1 VIFEQV
7 HEYVFASSQCEVPE
21 TMQILKTSFT
31 NLQDIVA
38 IIARYAVMENLYHQ
52 TGSALSLSLKPE
64 YQSSLVAL
72 CTTVLQFFAASFDL
86 GRNLSQINIG
96 EKHGEEE
103 LVKRCGELINEI
115 KKMDRECQ
123 GFRVLVDT
131 VREESDD
138 SGSEDVGI
146 EDVGDESWEVVDAGV
161 IRGYGG
167 AGVD

>member
-1 VIFEQV
+1 VIFQQI

-21 TMQILKTSFT
+21 MMQMLKTSFT

-52 TGSALSLSLKPE
+52 TGGALSLSLKPE
-64 YQSSLVAL
+64 YKSSLVAL
-72 CTTVLQFFAASFDL
+72 CTTVLQFFATSFEL
-86 GRNLSQINIG
+86 GRKLSQINIG
-96 EKHGEEE
+96 RKHGEED
-103 LVKRCGELINEI
+103 LVKRCDELVKEI

-131 VREESDD
+131 VREESND

-146 EDVGDESWEVVDAGV
+146 EDVSDEGWEVVDVCAIG
-161 IRGYGG
+161 GYSG

>member
-1 VIFEQV
+1 MFEQV

-21 TMQILKTSFT
+21 MIQMLKTSFK

-38 IIARYAVMENLYHQ
+38 VIARYAVMENLYHQ

-64 YQSSLVAL
+64 YQSSLVDL
-72 CTTVLQFFAASFDL
+72 CTTVLQFFATSFEL
-86 GRNLSQINIG
+86 GRKLSQINIG
-96 EKHGEEE
+96 GKHGEEE
-103 LVKRCGELINEI
+103 LAKRCNELVNEI

-131 VREESDD
+131 VREESGD

-146 EDVGDESWEVVDAGV
+146 EDVGDEGWEVVDVGATGAY
-161 IRGYGG
+161 RGT
-167 AGVD
+167 GVD

>member
-1 VIFEQV
+1 MFEQV
-7 HEYVFASSQCEVPE
+7 HEYVFASSQCEVPK
-21 TMQILKTSFT
+21 TMRMLKTSFT

-72 CTTVLQFFAASFDL
+72 CTTVLQFFATSFEL
-86 GRNLSQINIG
+86 GRKLSQINIG
-96 EKHGEEE
+96 GENSEEE
-103 LVKRCGELINEI
+103 LVKRCGELGNEI
-115 KKMDRECQ
+115 KNMDRECQ

-131 VREESDD
+131 VREESSD

-146 EDVGDESWEVVDAGV
+146 EDVSDEGWEVVDAGV
-161 IRGYGG
+161 IEGYSG